1 MHSASR
7 FEPGDVG
14 FTSVLTAI
22 ADLDRRALAGMTE
35 RGFGRLVYV
44 GSRAG
49 ESGVLGQPAYAASK
63 AGLIGLMKSAA
74 LEGAEHGVTANL
86 LELGL
91 VDTEAVRAALTEEEL
106 QRIIARTPSG
116 RMGRAEEV
124 GEAAAFL
131 ASPRA
136 SYITGAV
143 LSVSGGLGL
152 GLYPEQ
158 LG

>member
-1 MHSASR
+1 
-7 FEPGDVG
+7 
-14 FTSVLTAI
+14 
-22 ADLDRRALAGMTE
+22 
-35 RGFGRLVYV
+35 
-44 GSRAG
+44 
-49 ESGVLGQPAYAASK
+49 
-63 AGLIGLMKSAA
+63 MKSAA
-74 LEGAEHGVTANL
+74 LEGARHGVTANL

-91 VDTEAVRAALTEEEL
+91 VDTEAIHAALSEEEL
-106 QRIIARTPSG
+106 ERIIARTPSG

-143 LSVSGGLGL
+143 LAVSGGLGL

-158 LG
+158 LR